1 MNTLINI
8 TQTNLNSAIYSGW
21 VSHHRF
27 SPKQHHFKYK
37 VFMMY
42 LDLDELPLL
51 FSKMR
56 LWSYGKR
63 NIAYFNRTDYFGDA
77 NKPLK
82 DEISALVKTTTG
94 HAPRGAIRL
103 LTNMRYFGYCFNPVS
118 FYYCFDDDNKSL
130 QAIVSHI
137 TNTPWGENHAYV
149 HNLDKGHQ
157 DQATY
162 QESVSNNGIIHT
174 FKHTKS
180 FHVSPFM
187 PMDIE
192 YDWAFKLAESQIFIH
207 MKNYQ
212 QQAEIFNA
220 TLVLNKAVLTENSLN
235 WHLIKYPL
243 MTLKVLAAIYWN
255 ALQLC
260 LKRMPFYAHH

>member
-1 MNTLINI
+1 MTAPINTS
-8 TQTNLNSAIYSGW
+8 QTNHNSAIYTGW
-21 VSHHRF
+21 ISHHRF
-27 SPKQHHFKYK
+27 TPKPHHFKYK

-51 FSKMR
+51 FNNMQF
-56 LWSYGKR
+56 WSYDKR
-63 NIAYFNRTDYFGDA
+63 NIAYFNRADYFGDA

-82 DEISALVKTTTG
+82 HEISALVKTATG

-118 FYYCFDDDNKSL
+118 FYYCFDEDNKSL

-137 TNTPWGENHAYV
+137 TNTPWGETHAYI
-149 HNLDKGHQ
+149 HHIDKDHQ
-157 DQATY
+157 GDATY
-162 QESVSNNGIIHT
+162 HENVTNSGMIHT
-174 FKHTKS
+174 FKHSKS

-192 YDWAFKLAESQIFIH
+192 YDWAFKLADTQILIH
-207 MKNYQ
+207 MKSYQ

-220 TLVLNKAVLTENSLN
+220 TLTLNKTALTKNALN
-235 WHLIKYPL
+235 WHLIKYPM

-255 ALQLC
+255 ALQLYV
-260 LKRMPFYAHH
+260 KRMPFYTHH